1 MALAVYLNYEKEMAK
16 ITKNPD
22 LMKISPLTW
31 GWGMSWGTSQPYGW
45 AFHECKKDVKKH
57 KMFGG
62 ECIIVDW
69 RSPIT
74 GEIKNMLKPSE
85 RDTVPGAH
93 RIKDSL

>member
-1 MALAVYLNYEKEMAK
+1 
-16 ITKNPD
+16 
-22 LMKISPLTW
+22 
-31 GWGMSWGTSQPYGW
+31 
-45 AFHECKKDVKKH
+45 
-57 KMFGG
+57 MFGG

-93 RIKDSL
+93 RIKDSLLSTIERIAARNEKLRKEKRNCKSNGSNGKSKIYY